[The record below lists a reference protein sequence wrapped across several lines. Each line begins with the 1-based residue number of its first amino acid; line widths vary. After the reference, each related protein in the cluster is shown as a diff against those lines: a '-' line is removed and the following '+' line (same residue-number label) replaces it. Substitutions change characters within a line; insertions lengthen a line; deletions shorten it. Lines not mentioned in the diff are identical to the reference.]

1 MDPFHARRGL
11 RRRLLALIAAACAAA
26 APTAFA
32 SDWPAKPITWVVPF
46 APGGS
51 TDVVARVVGQ
61 QVGTALKQPVVV
73 DNRPG
78 AGGTIAVGAVAKA
91 PPDGYTLIGGTIST
105 HAINATLF
113 KNLSYDPLKDFE
125 PIALIGHVPNA
136 LMVNPALNVNTVQ
149 ELVAFLRKNP
159 DKASF
164 ASSGAGT
171 STHLTGEMLAD
182 LIGVKMTHVPY
193 KGSPQALQ
201 DVVAGNVPF
210 LFDQLTAGLPLAK
223 AGKLKLLAV
232 TSPKRSSL
240 APEVPTLAEAGIAG
254 LDLVSWQAVYAPR
267 GTPKDVVQKLNDEV
281 VKALRQPEVKAKL
294 EGQLGM
300 EVVGSTSQEL
310 AELMKR
316 DIPRLGALVRKTGAS
331 AE

>member
-1 MDPFHARRGL
+1 MDLAHARRLL
-11 RRRLLALIAAACAAA
+11 RRPLLALLAAA
-26 APTAFA
+26 APAFA
-32 SDWPAKPITWVVPF
+32 ADWPTKPITWVVPF

-61 QVGTALKQPVVV
+61 QVGTSLKQPVVI

-113 KNLSYDPLKDFE
+113 KNLAYDPLKDFE

-136 LMVNPALNVNTVQ
+136 LMVNPALNVNSVQ
-149 ELVAFLRKNP
+149 ELVAFLKKNP

-232 TSPKRSSL
+232 TSPKRSAL
-240 APEVPTLAEAGIAG
+240 PPEVPTLAEAGIAG
-254 LDLVSWQAVYAPR
+254 LDLVSWQAVYAPK
-267 GTPKDVVQKLNDEV
+267 GTPKDVVQMLNDEV
-281 VKALRQPEVKAKL
+281 VKALKQPEARAKL

-300 EVVGSTSQEL
+300 EVVGSTPQEL
-310 AELMKR
+310 TDLMKR
-316 DIPRLGALVRKTGAS
+316 DIPRLGALVKKTGAS